1 MQYERNDM
9 NLVRGKFRVK
19 GDTLE
24 IHPAYEEFVVR
35 IELLAMT
42 SNELQ
47 RLIQSLENDWPNW
60 KK

>member
-1 MQYERNDM
+1 M

-19 GDTLE
+19 GDILE